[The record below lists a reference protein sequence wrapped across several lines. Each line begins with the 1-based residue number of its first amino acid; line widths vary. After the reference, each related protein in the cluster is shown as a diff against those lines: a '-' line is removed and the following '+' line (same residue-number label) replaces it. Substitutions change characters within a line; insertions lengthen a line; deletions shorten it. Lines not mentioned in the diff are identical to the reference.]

1 MIMDPRGFGRW
12 RPQVP
17 GNLPPGIYSNVV
29 NLYVWLNTNFFYF
42 FKGAVPPGARFDPF
56 GPPEPDAILPV
67 RGPRPN
73 RIGGDPDPDHL
84 PPPN

>member
-29 NLYVWLNTNFFYF
+29 HLYVWLNTYF
-42 FKGAVPPGARFDPF
+42 SIQRSCSSRCS
-56 GPPEPDAILPV
+56 L
-67 RGPRPN
+67 
-73 RIGGDPDPDHL
+73 
-84 PPPN
+84 

>member
-1 MIMDPRGFGRW
+1 MVEHI
-12 RPQVP
+12 
-17 GNLPPGIYSNVV
+17 
-29 NLYVWLNTNFFYF
+29 FFL